1 MNFMFIEKYV
11 LNNGIAENPK
21 KEFVKKELDF
31 QDVSHEEDLRFFGYK
46 GVTKIGKNLYQVASA
61 FHLGMELPAIK
72 IQKI

>member
-1 MNFMFIEKYV
+1 MYIIEILPEK
-11 LNNGIAENPK
+11 
-21 KEFVKKELDF
+21 FDF
-31 QDVSHEEDLRFFGYK
+31 QDVSHEEYLRFLGYK